1 MVELEWVMW
10 NQWINYHQ
18 SQQRKSTAHDQ
29 KKKGDDNKWS
39 ILYSKYCDFP
49 ITSMFPVAELQ
60 VISPSNNLKL
70 MLQENMMTSWCQGTE

>member
-18 SQQRKSTAHDQ
+18 SRQEKSTAHD
-29 KKKGDDNKWS
+29 KKKRYDKKWS

-60 VISPSNNLKL
+60 INSLSNNLKL
-70 MLQENMMTSWCQGTE
+70 IL

>member
-18 SQQRKSTAHDQ
+18 SRQEKSTAHD
-29 KKKGDDNKWS
+29 KKKKRYDKKWS

-60 VISPSNNLKL
+60 INSLSNNLKL
-70 MLQENMMTSWCQGTE
+70 IL